1 MNKNGG
7 KFWEMKSSQAMYN
20 NGGTEV
26 FFGNGRVIT
35 ISEELKFRGKS
46 ILFAII
52 QNSFLNHLNS
62 EKRYYLPYM

>member
-26 FFGNGRVIT
+26 FFGNGRVMT
-35 ISEELKFRGKS
+35 ISEELKFS
-46 ILFAII
+46 
-52 QNSFLNHLNS
+52 
-62 EKRYYLPYM
+62 